1 MLDIRDLHKTYD
13 GAASPAV
20 SDFNLTVE
28 TGEFVS
34 LIGPTGCG
42 KTTVLR
48 MVVGLLSPTGGQV
61 LLDGRPSLAPS
72 REKAIV
78 FQHFNLFPWRTALGN
93 VAYGLEVQGMPKK
106 ERLTRAKEYLKR
118 VGLDHRATHYP
129 HQMSGGENQRVGIA
143 RAMVLEP
150 KVLLMDEPFGSLDAL
165 TREQQQVMLQ
175 RICEDSDLTV
185 LLVTHSIDEA
195 IFLSDRIIVMGVN
208 GQITRELSVGL
219 PRPRDEQDWRETSKY
234 AELRSEIWSLLSEQ
248 IGHRRL
254 LTHEGQR
261 ERR

>member
-1 MLDIRDLHKTYD
+1 LLDIRHLHKTYE
-13 GAASPAV
+13 GAGSPAV

-48 MVVGLLSPTGGQV
+48 MVVGLLPPSGGQV
-61 LLDGRPSLAPS
+61 LLDGQPSLAPS

-78 FQHFNLFPWRTALGN
+78 FQLFNLFPWRTALGN

-106 ERLTRAKEYLKR
+106 ERLARANAYLKR

-143 RAMVLEP
+143 RALVLEP
-150 KVLLMDEPFGSLDAL
+150 KMLLMDEPFGSLDAL

-175 RICEDSDLTV
+175 HICEASNLTV

-195 IFLSDRIIVMGVN
+195 VFLSDRIIVMGVN
-208 GQITRELSVGL
+208 GQVIRELSVGL
-219 PRPRDEQDWRETSKY
+219 PRPRDEQDWREASEY
-234 AELRSEIWSLLSEQ
+234 GELRSEIWGLLREE
-248 IGHRRL
+248 IGHRAMVDA
-254 LTHEGQR
+254 
-261 ERR
+261 